1 MQLEQERRKSNGL
14 AQALQREKEQ
24 HFIVQQQVCTSWAS
38 YVSFMHAPSSHG
50 EGSCTVAM
58 LTGQAKRDPSF
69 VAARSSRR
77 RST

>member
-24 HFIVQQQVCTSWAS
+24 HFIVQQQVCGLTGIFRSLFS
-38 YVSFMHAPSSHG
+38 APSYYK
-50 EGSCTVAM
+50 EGSSTLTM
-58 LTGQAKRDPSF
+58 LTGSAQRDLSV